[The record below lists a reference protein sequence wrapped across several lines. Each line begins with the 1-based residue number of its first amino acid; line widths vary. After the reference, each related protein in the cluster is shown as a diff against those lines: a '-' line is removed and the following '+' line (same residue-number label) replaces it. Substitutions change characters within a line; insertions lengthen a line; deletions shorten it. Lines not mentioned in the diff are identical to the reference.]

1 MIFSDNI
8 EKYYYALCSSIQS
21 LKWAVLVKTPGYCSK
36 PHGTWPHD
44 TIPCIVLSPEA
55 LGHMSGPP
63 ESPWKIDT
71 NRVIYCW
78 FENFRL
84 NYFWLLRIQTQYLI
98 ERKLTLHGPLS
109 SPPEQIFPS
118 LIAPSQRSLHSD
130 WARTGVTTTWSSS
143 GLFTPLCAVF
153 PHPEFSQSTPS
164 NKIKILIIV
173 NIISVLLDEKNLIWC
188 CFLRKL
194 YLLTVWSFILFRKGA
209 WCYSV
214 VKSKWGT
221 YFYQTNI
228 IDSQWIMVVLLVNN
242 EFV

>member
-84 NYFWLLRIQTQYLI
+84 NYLI
-98 ERKLTLHGPLS
+98 VTNSNPISNWKKTY
-109 SPPEQIFPS
+109 
-118 LIAPSQRSLHSD
+118 IA
-130 WARTGVTTTWSSS
+130 
-143 GLFTPLCAVF
+143 
-153 PHPEFSQSTPS
+153 
-164 NKIKILIIV
+164 
-173 NIISVLLDEKNLIWC
+173 
-188 CFLRKL
+188 
-194 YLLTVWSFILFRKGA
+194 WSFI
-209 WCYSV
+209 V
-214 VKSKWGT
+214 TTGT
-221 YFYQTNI
+221 NISI
-228 IDSQWIMVVLLVNN
+228 IDSSVPKIVAFRLSKNRRYDNLELIWVVYTTLCGVSPSRI
-242 EFV
+242 FTVHTV